1 MDSKGKK
8 IGILLV
14 LCTLLLVMAAVVLVN
29 YNKLVG
35 NSSGTVSNN
44 STDSN
49 TKQIIE
55 EDGKVHGADL
65 SAFMKDN
72 DFLMLRCRRTP
83 IKLHMMRWTR
93 TAKQYEI

>member
-35 NSSGTVSNN
+35 NSSGTVSN
-44 STDSN
+44 
-49 TKQIIE
+49 
-55 EDGKVHGADL
+55 L
-65 SAFMKDN
+65 S
-72 DFLMLRCRRTP
+72 L
-83 IKLHMMRWTR
+83 IH
-93 TAKQYEI
+93 I